1 MGKKNRK
8 PEFRDNC
15 DGCNEDTPITAE
27 TAYIVNFT
35 RCFGNFV
42 LNKCIH
48 CGRETRLYLSGEVEE
63 DFASQG
69 IPVANTDQIPPP
81 DFVESF
87 LKINGIPLPEEKEL
101 TARQDERVTNLG
113 HFLQTIEVT
122 AEDFERTT

>member
-48 CGRETRLYLSGEVEE
+48 CGRETRLFLSDEVEE

-69 IPVANTDQIPPP
+69 IPVAHTDQIPPP

-87 LKINGIPLPEEKEL
+87 LEINGIPLPEEKEL